1 MMAFEDILRTHFGN
15 VLTETDLVKKTYKA
29 LAKFGFSDDNSIAAI
44 CVCRDEI
51 SQPLRGII
59 RRVWG
64 EAFNLSSLGGMFFA
78 GKTALRAAMHH
89 SPKQDG
95 KERYVYYALP
105 HIAIDEEGRMGFCRR
120 KGIEESHACGAL
132 CGFLGE
138 LQEKKVNVS
147 IDDGDAEQSHLKMR
161 LLREIPYGH
170 VPDLLELTRIAQ
182 KVILSDIEKA
192 INLIVDTKKS
202 DYALITGIQIHGP
215 ENNYIWPA
223 KCYAVV
229 DELVYELTQ
238 HIQE

>member
-1 MMAFEDILRTHFGN
+1 MAFEDILSAHFGR
-15 VLTETDLVKKTYKA
+15 VLTEVDFVKKTYKA

-89 SPKQDG
+89 SPKEDG

-147 IDDGDAEQSHLKMR
+147 IDDEDAEQSHLKMR
-161 LLREIPYGH
+161 LLKEIPYGH
-170 VPDLLELTRIAQ
+170 VPDLLELTRIAHR
-182 KVILSDIEKA
+182 VILSDIEKA
-192 INLIVDTKKS
+192 INSIVDTRKS

-238 HIQE
+238 YLQE